1 MAGKKSPSSPER
13 KKLRERRARASAL
26 AAQSSV
32 KADKKQAWWC
42 KKKKGPTYSH
52 LPSSQQK
59 RLKQEAQEQTTQELT
74 PQQQAA
80 QEHTTQKL
88 ETFLAS
94 LLGCALSLYLY
105 VFVYEY
111 WLHRWYLVGTD
122 TLYLRYGFSSV
133 IVAFLVCMLEIGAL
147 SILFNDLFLRV
158 RDWFQNKIDFR
169 SFLSQLKWWPLL
181 FAAALAFFFGPVLL
195 SCLSRTEATTTGV
208 ATYVLG
214 IQTSWHPFD
223 KLEEA
228 EYYRKDYRGGRGTNR
243 TYPTYNYDLRF
254 QDGYEIKLTDLYAN
268 CTGRG
273 QFDTLSKLVSPALQ
287 D

>member
-1 MAGKKSPSSPER
+1 MAGKKHPSSLER
-13 KKLRERRARASAL
+13 KKLREKRERASAL

-52 LPSSQQK
+52 LPSSQQE
-59 RLKQEAQEQTTQELT
+59 RLKQEDQEQTTQK
-74 PQQQAA
+74 
-80 QEHTTQKL
+80 QEI
-88 ETFLAS
+88 FLAS

-111 WLHRWYLVGTD
+111 WLHRWYLVGAD
-122 TLYLRYGFSSV
+122 TLYLRYGFSST

-147 SILFNDLFLRV
+147 SILFNDLFLVV

-169 SFLSQLKWWPLL
+169 GFLSQLKWWPLL
-181 FAAALAFFFGPVLL
+181 FIAALAFFFGPVLL

-208 ATYVLG
+208 STYVLG
-214 IQTSWHPFD
+214 IRTSWHSFEE
-223 KLEEA
+223 LEEA
-228 EYYRKDYRGGRGTNR
+228 EYYRKDYRSGRGTNR

-254 QDGYEIKLTDLYAN
+254 QDGYEIELTDLDRYCMGLEQRN
-268 CTGRG
+268 E
-273 QFDTLSKLVSPALQ
+273 LYHLVDPFLQ

>member
-1 MAGKKSPSSPER
+1 MAGKKSPASLER
-13 KKLRERRARASAL
+13 KKLREKRERASAL

-52 LPSSQQK
+52 LPSSQQE
-59 RLKQEAQEQTTQELT
+59 RLKQEDQEQTTQK
-74 PQQQAA
+74 
-80 QEHTTQKL
+80 QEI
-88 ETFLAS
+88 FLAS

-111 WLHRWYLVGTD
+111 WLHRWYLVGAD
-122 TLYLRYGFSSV
+122 TLYLRYGFSST

-147 SILFNDLFLRV
+147 SILFNDLFLVV

-181 FAAALAFFFGPVLL
+181 FIAALAFFFGPVLL

-208 ATYVLG
+208 STYVLG
-214 IQTSWHPFD
+214 IRTSWHSFEE
-223 KLEEA
+223 LEEA
-228 EYYRKDYRGGRGTNR
+228 EYYRKDYRSGRGTNR

-254 QDGYEIKLTDLYAN
+254 QGGHEIKLTDLYAN
-268 CTGRG
+268 CTGRD
-273 QFDTLSKLVSPALQ
+273 QLDTLSKLVSPALQ